1 MQSRSRISRRGYSR
15 GASCISSFGPSCI
28 GRHCS
33 GRFLAIKR
41 LVAFRLVVDT
51 IVRLFVGSCGV
62 VASRSLCMEHAG
74 AGCISRAVVGRFAAW
89 GASGNSPESRWRI
102 SVRAEIVRRFGG
114 DVGSD
119 FSGRFHEHAGAAS
132 DFSNRKRRRAR
143 RRCLSNSSG
152 ADCSSRWKYFGR
164 GRCGAGCISPWK
176 Y

>member
-1 MQSRSRISRRGYSR
+1 MERGISQSRNRISTRGYSR
-15 GASCISSFGPSCI
+15 GQSCISSFGPSCI
-28 GRHCS
+28 SRHCS

-62 VASRSLCMEHAG
+62 VASTGLCMEHAG

-89 GASGNSPESRWRI
+89 GASGASPESPWRI
-102 SVRAEIVRRFGG
+102 SVGAEIVRRFGG
-114 DVGSD
+114 G
-119 FSGRFHEHAGAAS
+119 GRFHEHAGVAS

-143 RRCLSNSSG
+143 RRWLSNSSG

-164 GRCGAGCISPWK
+164 GRCK